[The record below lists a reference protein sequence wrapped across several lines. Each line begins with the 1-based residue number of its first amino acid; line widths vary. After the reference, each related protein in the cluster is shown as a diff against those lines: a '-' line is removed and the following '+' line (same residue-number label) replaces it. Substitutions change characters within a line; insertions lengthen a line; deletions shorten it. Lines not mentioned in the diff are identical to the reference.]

1 MKKETTLE
9 KSLRL
14 AKQFMEETPKEEIDA
29 LKAEIDAMGIEG
41 PTFDEYLVTL
51 NSELKKGMKN
61 IGG

>member
-29 LKAEIDAMGIEG
+29 MIAEIDAMGIEG
-41 PTFDEYLVTL
+41 PTFNEYLGIL
-51 NSELKKGMKN
+51 DNELKRGMKN

>member
-29 LKAEIDAMGIEG
+29 MMAEIDAMGIEG
-41 PTFDEYLVTL
+41 PTFDEYLEIL
-51 NSELKKGMKN
+51 DKELKSGMKN

>member
-1 MKKETTLE
+1 MKKETALE

-51 NSELKKGMKN
+51 NSELKRGMKN

>member
-29 LKAEIDAMGIEG
+29 IIAEVEAMGIEG

-51 NSELKKGMKN
+51 DSELKKGMKN